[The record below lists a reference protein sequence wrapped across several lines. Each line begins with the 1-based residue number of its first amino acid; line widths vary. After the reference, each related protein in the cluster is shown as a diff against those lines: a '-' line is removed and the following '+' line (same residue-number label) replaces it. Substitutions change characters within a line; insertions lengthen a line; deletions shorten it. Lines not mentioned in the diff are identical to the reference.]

1 MVAWLSDWLR
11 DIIAV
16 ILLAVIVELLLPN
29 KAMQRYARLVVGLF
43 ILLTILSPIL
53 KLIQSDI
60 STKLD
65 EGMDEWSRSAM
76 TSEVQMPG
84 LDQIR
89 RDGERLSEKRELEA
103 AKLTER
109 TLEDSIKSEL
119 TERLKVP
126 VESVDA
132 VLKWAT
138 VSGRQTPYIS
148 QVTVTL
154 KSAEKQAGQAREGA
168 QVEDVSPVAV
178 DVDVEI
184 ERIDEG
190 KAKANPA
197 ESSNNDKEN
206 VQKQQ
211 SEEENWT
218 GAEPA
223 TAAAIS
229 TLIVQG
235 WGVDADH
242 IVVRQLIEQSNK
254 Q

>member
-1 MVAWLSDWLR
+1 MLAWLSDWLR

-60 STKLD
+60 GTKLD
-65 EGMDEWSRSAM
+65 EGMDEWSRSA
-76 TSEVQMPG
+76 TTKEVQMPG

-89 RDGERLSEKRELEA
+89 RDAERLSEKRELEA

-119 TERLKVP
+119 TERTKAP

-132 VLKWAT
+132 VLKWAA

-148 QVTVTL
+148 EVTVTL
-154 KSAEKQAGQAREGA
+154 KSADKQAGLVREGT

-178 DVDVEI
+178 DIEI

-190 KAKANPA
+190 EAGAIPE
-197 ESSNNDKEN
+197 ESGSGTEN
-206 VQKQQ
+206 VQKQ
-211 SEEENWT
+211 ELDDEKWT
-218 GAEPA
+218 VAEPA

-242 IVVRQLIEQSNK
+242 IVVRQPVEQSNSK
-254 Q
+254 

>member
-1 MVAWLSDWLR
+1 MLAWLSDWLR

-60 STKLD
+60 GTKLD
-65 EGMDEWSRSAM
+65 EGMDEWSRSAA
-76 TSEVQMPG
+76 TKEVQMPG

-89 RDGERLSEKRELEA
+89 RDAERLSEKRELEA

-119 TERLKVP
+119 TERTKAP
-126 VESVDA
+126 VDSVDA
-132 VLKWAT
+132 VLKWAA

-148 QVTVTL
+148 EVTVTL
-154 KSAEKQAGQAREGA
+154 KSADKHTGLVHEGT

-178 DVDVEI
+178 DIEI
-184 ERIDEG
+184 ERIEDGEVG
-190 KAKANPA
+190 VNPA
-197 ESSNNDKEN
+197 ESGNDTEN
-206 VQKQQ
+206 VEKQGRDD
-211 SEEENWT
+211 EKWT

-229 TLIVQG
+229 KLIVQG

-242 IVVRQLIEQSNK
+242 IVVRQPVEQSNSK
-254 Q
+254 